1 MPDPAPIDTWWQR
14 RELTPAEDAALEY
27 LSEMLAESE
36 TVRTDRERDEFIFK
50 HLPIGGDPLEMQQR
64 FDSPSP
70 DQAPQPVPQ
79 PSVSA
84 EPIPELPPA
93 AASALAYLAQPTQP
107 PTAPKRSWSR
117 EELHDL
123 AQEDKWERAV
133 LAGTAKAW
141 ERPALTPPPV
151 PLLVTKRPALAEA
164 VRCYVPP
171 YLRDASPAA
180 GKRPRSFP
188 YLRDK
193 ERITGLVVG
202 IQPAKPGHY
211 LQTAYVRAAAE
222 AAANAL
228 VKELRRIPLP
238 ITTPIRPG
246 DIISARRDGNRITAD
261 IYHRPGKHTPTSIQN
276 TKKWEAGRSQPASI
290 AWTRITTAA
299 VEIGVIASDAAKN
312 PGLRVASI
320 PPAMLPAAT
329 PGGTV
334 FLGLDAAGAWS
345 LWPQTPAKV
354 SPGREKAPQ
363 ASPTTAPP
371 RGGKGMGM

>member
-14 RELTPAEDAALEY
+14 RPLTDAEDAALEY

-36 TVRTDRERDEFIFK
+36 IERTDRERDEFIFK
-50 HLPIGGDPLEMQQR
+50 HLPIGGDPIEMQQR

-70 DQAPQPVPQ
+70 DQAAQ
-79 PSVSA
+79 S

-107 PTAPKRSWSR
+107 PTAPKRSWTQ

-151 PLLVTKRPALAEA
+151 PLLITNRPALAEA
-164 VRCYVPP
+164 VRCYMPP
-171 YLRDASPAA
+171 YLRNAPQPA

-188 YLRDK
+188 YIRDR

-202 IQPAKPGHY
+202 VKPPQPGHY
-211 LQTAYVRAAAE
+211 LQTAYVRAVAA
-222 AAANAL
+222 AAANAMA
-228 VKELRRIPLP
+228 KELRRVPLP
-238 ITTPIRPG
+238 ITTPVRPG
-246 DIISARRDGNRITAD
+246 DIIAARRAGNQILAD
-261 IYHRPGKHTPTSIQN
+261 VYHRPGKHTLAPTFIQN
-276 TKKWEAGRSQPASI
+276 TKKWEPGRSQPASI
-290 AWTRITTAA
+290 AWTRITAAA

-312 PGLRVASI
+312 PGLRIAAI

-345 LWPQTPAKV
+345 LWPQNPATTPAK
-354 SPGREKAPQ
+354 APAAPPNSGQ